1 MFEDTIVIFLDI
13 EGVLIRSGPSTIF
26 EEECLCNLA
35 EIIFMTK
42 CKIII
47 SSSYRLSEISM
58 KKIWSNLKS
67 VGINKE
73 YVTIPNYLV
82 TPDLMDLGKT
92 KTDEIIHIVNELNL
106 KNWIAID
113 DADLTILSINHEN
126 NNIISKHFVKTDP
139 KKGLDK
145 ENVYNVIELLKI

>member
-1 MFEDTIVIFLDI
+1 MNLKINLDSMFEDTIVIFLDI
-13 EGVLIRSGPSTIF
+13 EGVLIRSG
-26 EEECLCNLA
+26 
-35 EIIFMTK
+35 
-42 CKIII
+42 
-47 SSSYRLSEISM
+47 SSYRLSEISM